1 MAVHHLT
8 YRILAGMLCGIVAGM
23 LLKLAAPA
31 LPIIKSHVVD
41 GLLLV
46 VGQVFIASLKML
58 VVPLILVSLICGV
71 NALRDASALGRIGLR
86 ALGWYLLTTAMAI
99 TIGLTLATWLE
110 PGVGVAVG
118 GHSFD
123 ASAAPSLTQVL
134 INLFPANPF
143 AALST
148 GNTLQVIIFALL
160 FGVAMVLSGDAGK
173 RLALWFEDVNSVVL
187 KLVMLLMHLAPYGVF
202 ALMAKLFF
210 EQEFSL
216 IVQLVGYFA
225 VVLAALL
232 LHLLVTYSLLLRA
245 HGLSPLQFLFK
256 MREVVLFAF
265 TTASSNA
272 TIPVTLDT
280 TVRKLG
286 VDRSIASFTVPLG
299 ATINMDGTAI
309 MQGVA
314 TVFIAQM
321 YQIDLSLTQYLMV
334 IATATLA
341 SIGTAGVPGV
351 GLVMLTLVL
360 QQVGLPIEAIGLII
374 GVDRLLDMSRTAV
387 NVCGDAVVSLIIGR
401 AEGRLDAAVFTDL
414 KAGTND

>member
-8 YRILAGMLCGIVAGM
+8 YRILAGMIAGIVAGM
-23 LLKLAAPA
+23 LLKLAMPMLPA
-31 LPIIKSHVVD
+31 LKPYLVD
-41 GLLLV
+41 GLLFV
-46 VGQVFIASLKML
+46 VGQVFVASLKML

-71 NALRDASALGRIGLR
+71 NALRDVSALGRIGLR

-99 TIGLTLATWLE
+99 TIGLALASWLQ
-110 PGVGVAVG
+110 PGVGVAIG

-123 ASAAPSLTQVL
+123 VSTAPSLTQVL
-134 INLFPANPF
+134 INLFPSNPF
-143 AALST
+143 AALSD
-148 GNTLQVIIFALL
+148 GNTLQVIVFALL
-160 FGVAMVLSGDAGK
+160 FGVAMVMSGEAGQ
-173 RLALWFEDVNSVVL
+173 RLAAWFEDANSVVL

-202 ALMAKLFF
+202 ALMARLFF

-216 IVQLVGYFA
+216 ILQLAGYFA
-225 VVLAALL
+225 VVLVALVA
-232 LHLLVTYSLLLRA
+232 HLLVSYGLLLRA
-245 HGLSPLQFLFK
+245 HGLSPLLFLYK

-272 TIPVTLDT
+272 TIPVTLDA

-299 ATINMDGTAI
+299 ATVNMDGTAI

-321 YQIDLSLTQYLMV
+321 YQIDLSMTQFLMI

-360 QQVGLPIEAIGLII
+360 QQVGLPVEAIGLII

-387 NVCGDAVVSLIIGR
+387 NVCGDAMVSMIIGR
-401 AEGRLDAAVFTDL
+401 AEGRLDTTVFADRN
-414 KAGTND
+414 AGTND

>member
-8 YRILAGMLCGIVAGM
+8 FRILAGMIAGIVTGM
-23 LLKLAAPA
+23 LLKLGVPLLPA
-31 LPIIKSHVVD
+31 LKPYLVD

-46 VGQVFIASLKML
+46 VGQVFVASLKML

-71 NALRDASALGRIGLR
+71 NALRDASALGRIGLH
-86 ALGWYLLTTAMAI
+86 ALLWYLLTTALAI
-99 TIGLTLATWLE
+99 TIGLALASWFQ
-110 PGVGVAVG
+110 PGVGVAIG
-118 GHSFD
+118 SHSFD

-134 INLFPANPF
+134 INLFPSNPF
-143 AALST
+143 AALSD

-160 FGVAMVLSGDAGK
+160 FGVAMVMSGDAGQ
-173 RLALWFEDVNSVVL
+173 RLAAWFEDVNSVVL

-202 ALMAKLFF
+202 ALMARLFF

-216 IVQLVGYFA
+216 ILQLAGYFA
-225 VVLAALL
+225 VVLTALL
-232 LHLLVTYSLLLRA
+232 VHLFVSYGLVLRA
-245 HGLSPLQFLFK
+245 HGLSPLLFFFK
-256 MREVVLFAF
+256 MREVLLFAF

-299 ATINMDGTAI
+299 ATVNMDGTAI

-321 YQIDLSLTQYLMV
+321 YQIDLSMTQFLMI

-387 NVCGDAVVSLIIGR
+387 NVCGDAMVSMIIGR
-401 AEGRLDAAVFTDL
+401 AEGRLDTAVFADRN
-414 KAGTND
+414 AGTND